1 MTEDK
6 VYGVDIIKEMELD
19 KLPDEQK
26 EEIIAALSQA
36 LQTRITNRIMQ
47 ILTDAEKNELEVL
60 VTAGDEQKT
69 GEFITSHVPGLD
81 AIGYDELQKLRLE
94 VKSMNED
101 VMAAIEGLKK

>member
-1 MTEDK
+1 MKEEK
-6 VYGVDIIKEMELD
+6 VYGVDIIKELELD
-19 KLPDEQK
+19 KLPEEQK

-47 ILTDAEKNELEVL
+47 ILTATEKNTLEELVA
-60 VTAGDEQKT
+60 AGDEQKT

-94 VKSMNED
+94 MKSMNED
-101 VMAAIEGLKK
+101 IMAAIGNLKK